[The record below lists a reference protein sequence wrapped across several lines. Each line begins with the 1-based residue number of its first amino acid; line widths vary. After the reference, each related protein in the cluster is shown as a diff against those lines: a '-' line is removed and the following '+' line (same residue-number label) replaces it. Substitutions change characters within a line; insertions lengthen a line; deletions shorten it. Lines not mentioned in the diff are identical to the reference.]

1 MRRIENCGALI
12 ERRAAVKPL
21 GAAAPPLPS
30 GVVAGGAT
38 CVAGSESSSG
48 SRRIGGG

>member
-12 ERRAAVKPL
+12 ERRAAVKPPGADAPL
-21 GAAAPPLPS
+21 PLAAA
-30 GVVAGGAT
+30 AGGAT
-38 CVAGSESSSG
+38 CVAGWESSIG